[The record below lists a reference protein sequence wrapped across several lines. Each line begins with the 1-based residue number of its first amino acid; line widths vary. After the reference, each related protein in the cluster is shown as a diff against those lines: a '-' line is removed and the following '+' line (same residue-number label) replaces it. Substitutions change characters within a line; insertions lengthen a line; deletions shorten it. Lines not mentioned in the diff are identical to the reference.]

1 MAICADAAPP
11 KFDVADGHQSA
22 CWLHA
27 SGLDAAQAS
36 PIAARQ
42 AGQAP
47 AQPPGQ
53 GEETP

>member
-11 KFDVADGHQSA
+11 AFEVANGHQSA

-27 SGLDAAQAS
+27 GELDAAQAS

-47 AQPPGQ
+47 AQPPGP
-53 GEETP
+53 GEGAP